1 LAGDSLAVVYGEF
14 QGSEFE
20 AVGFDLHF
28 DCPAV
33 VGIAHFETLQR
44 FAADYAE
51 FAEVGVA
58 GAEEYA
64 RQPRGQPVAECLLGR
79 VGSSFADGSEQAQT
93 VFGVIAAVGV
103 QKSYNLR
110 GGRERGDSCEARLAV
125 APAGFADHASAVLA
139 GYAGRGVAR
148 AVVDHDD
155 VGIGTGGG
163 IQCGTQTV

>member
-1 LAGDSLAVVYGEF
+1 MAGDSLAVVYGEF

-64 RQPRGQPVAECLLGR
+64 RQPRGQPVAECLLGVSALPSR
-79 VGSSFADGSEQAQT
+79 TGVSKRRRSSGSSLPSASRNPT
-93 VFGVIAAVGV
+93 ICVAAE
-103 QKSYNLR
+103 SAAIP
-110 GGRERGDSCEARLAV
+110 AR
-125 APAGFADHASAVLA
+125 HAWP
-139 GYAGRGVAR
+139 
-148 AVVDHDD
+148 
-155 VGIGTGGG
+155 
-163 IQCGTQTV
+163 